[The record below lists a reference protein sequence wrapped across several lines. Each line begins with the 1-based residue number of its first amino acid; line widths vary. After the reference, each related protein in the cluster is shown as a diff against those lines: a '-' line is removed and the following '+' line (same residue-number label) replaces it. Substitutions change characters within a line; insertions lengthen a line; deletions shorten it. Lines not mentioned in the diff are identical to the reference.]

1 MDAKKIADALTAY
14 LQVLRGDN
22 DDPFLER
29 NIGKVLSKLN
39 ATSTFN
45 ACPFG
50 EVLTTEA
57 LRALLNEYR
66 EKYRRICTIAELSY
80 SGFSSTEYKIPM
92 LPSDHEKYVQV
103 WCL

>member
-1 MDAKKIADALTAY
+1 MRGVKEGMTTINLRVHHLRGRKKKIADALTAY

-39 ATSTFN
+39 ATSTFK

-57 LRALLNEYR
+57 LRGLLNEYQM
-66 EKYRRICTIAELSY
+66 KYRRICAIAA
-80 SGFSSTEYKIPM
+80 
-92 LPSDHEKYVQV
+92 LP
-103 WCL
+103 